1 MEKFVQIVVAE
12 EESLL
17 YPTDNLQNAM
27 EIQLIRAV
35 QNGDTVA
42 PVQTIV
48 VALLA
53 SITDLRIK
61 ELLLILLEMD
71 VFETTGGVALS
82 SH

>member
-35 QNGDTVA
+35 QNGDIVA

-61 ELLLILLEMD
+61 ELLLILLETG
-71 VFETTGGVALS
+71 VFEMTGGVALS